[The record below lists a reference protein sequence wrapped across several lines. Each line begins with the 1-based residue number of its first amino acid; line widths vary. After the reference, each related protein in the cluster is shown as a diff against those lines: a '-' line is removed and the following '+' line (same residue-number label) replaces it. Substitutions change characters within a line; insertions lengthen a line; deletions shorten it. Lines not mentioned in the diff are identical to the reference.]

1 MAKLIRSESD
11 IATGAKAMNNNNKNF
26 SSDGTYF
33 RCQIYDNKKI
43 EQQFNS
49 TISAIWL

>member
-26 SSDGTYF
+26 SSDGTHMVM
-33 RCQIYDNKKI
+33 
-43 EQQFNS
+43 
-49 TISAIWL
+49 TIMSRHYECLI